1 MVKGVLFLCVIILL
15 SLIISAPEAQA
26 ETKAVTL
33 QVFCSIPKY
42 LEFPPP
48 IEKEDLGQ
56 ANEETDA
63 QINEQTSENFSEEIH
78 SQHTKYQGNQ
88 KEVIYT
94 IIGR

>member
-1 MVKGVLFLCVIILL
+1 MVKGTSFIAAIILLL
-15 SLIISAPEAQA
+15 SLIICAQASA

-48 IEKEDLGQ
+48 IEKEELEGPPEEQYAPDNGQ
-56 ANEETDA
+56 SNENLAEET
-63 QINEQTSENFSEEIH
+63 H
-78 SQHTKYQGNQ
+78 SRHTRYQGDK

-94 IIGR
+94 IIER

>member
-1 MVKGVLFLCVIILL
+1 MVKGTSFTAAIILLL
-15 SLIISAPEAQA
+15 SLIVCAQASA

-48 IEKEDLGQ
+48 IEKAAQ
-56 ANEETDA
+56 EERYEPGNK
-63 QINEQTSENFSEEIH
+63 QESENLSEEIH
-78 SQHTKYQGNQ
+78 SQHTKYQGDK

-94 IIGR
+94 TIER